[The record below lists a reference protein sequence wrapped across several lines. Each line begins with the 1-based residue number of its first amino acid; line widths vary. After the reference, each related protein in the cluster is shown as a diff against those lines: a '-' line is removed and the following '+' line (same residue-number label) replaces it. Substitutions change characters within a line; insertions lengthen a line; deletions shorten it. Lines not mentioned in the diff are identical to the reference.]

1 MIRASVL
8 QSTIT
13 ALRTLLAEQRVLAL
27 AVTLPPDGVPQAGL
41 LPFVPLPDRSGVL
54 VHASR
59 LARHSAGLAPAAVA
73 SALIH
78 EGDAADKDPLQ
89 LRRVTFACRVR
100 PLERDSAEWL
110 AGRARY
116 LGRFADAAVTFD
128 LGDFTLYELA
138 FESGLYVA
146 GFGRAIALTRDDI
159 ARLAEPS

>member
-1 MIRASVL
+1 ML
-8 QSTIT
+8 QSTIV

-27 AVTLPPDGVPQAGL
+27 AVTLPPGGVPQAGL
-41 LPFVPLPDRSGVL
+41 LPFVPLPDCSAVL

-59 LARHSAGLAPAAVA
+59 LARHSAGLAPDAVA

-78 EGDAADKDPLQ
+78 EIDAADRDPLQ

-110 AGRARY
+110 AGRALY
-116 LGRFADAAVTFD
+116 LERFADAAITFD
-128 LGDFTLYELA
+128 LGDFSLYELA

-146 GFGRAIALTRDDI
+146 GFGRAIALTREDI
-159 ARLAEPS
+159 ARLAQPA

>member
-1 MIRASVL
+1 ML

-13 ALRTLLAEQRVLAL
+13 ALRTLLAEERVLAL
-27 AVTLPPDGVPQAGL
+27 AVTLPPAGAPQAGL